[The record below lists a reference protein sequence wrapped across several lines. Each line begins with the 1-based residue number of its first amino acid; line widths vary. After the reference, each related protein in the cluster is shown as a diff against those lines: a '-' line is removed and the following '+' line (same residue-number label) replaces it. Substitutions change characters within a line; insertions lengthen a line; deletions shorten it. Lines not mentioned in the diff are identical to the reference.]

1 VRTIHGHTIDS
12 GGRRHGYGLQRL
24 QLALCRGETLQTAGL
39 DSLVLVLGKLGQPI
53 RGSSQI
59 LAQHP
64 AASDDLM
71 LDCLLDQLVLTDAQS
86 GGDLS
91 GEGPK
96 LLVTPTQWEYS
107 SRGHASSISLLEV
120 MSRRAYDITAIG

>member
-1 VRTIHGHTIDS
+1 MRTIHGDTIDG
-12 GGRRHGYGLQRL
+12 GGRRHGCGLQRL
-24 QLALCRGETLQTAGL
+24 QLALCRSETLQTADL
-39 DSLVLVLGKLGQPI
+39 DSLVLLLGKLGQSI
-53 RGSSQI
+53 RGIPQI

-64 AASDDLM
+64 AASDDLV

-96 LLVTPTQWEYS
+96 LLVAPTQWEYS
-107 SRGHASSISLLEV
+107 SRGHASSMSHSWV
-120 MSRRAYDITAIG
+120 MSRGADDIIE